1 MNEVLSQ
8 IEKTGIVPVV
18 VLKNAK
24 DAAPLAQSLLE
35 GGLPCAEITFRTEA
49 ALESIKTIAEKFP
62 QILLGAGTVL
72 SAEQADRAMDSGAK
86 FIVTPGLNP
95 KVVEH
100 CIKKSY
106 TVCPGIMT
114 PSELEQALSF
124 GLDTVKFFP
133 AENAGGIKMIKAISA
148 PYPMVK
154 FMPTGGI
161 NAANVR
167 EYLASDKILACGGS
181 WMVKGDL
188 ISEGNFSEIL
198 RLTKEASLIAKEF
211 RS

>member
-35 GGLPCAEITFRTEA
+35 GGLPCAEITFRTDA

-100 CIKKSY
+100 CIKKDY

-148 PYPMVK
+148 PYSRIK

>member
-100 CIKKSY
+100 CLKKGY

-114 PSELEQALSF
+114 PGELEQALSF

-148 PYPMVK
+148 PYPRVK